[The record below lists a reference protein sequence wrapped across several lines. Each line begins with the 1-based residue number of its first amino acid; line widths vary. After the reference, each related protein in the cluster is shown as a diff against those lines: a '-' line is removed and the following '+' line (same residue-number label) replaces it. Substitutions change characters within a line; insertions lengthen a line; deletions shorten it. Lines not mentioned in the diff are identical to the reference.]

1 MCSVLSAAARAA
13 AAAALRE
20 DGGAGASR
28 HPGDAAAPA
37 PAAVRARL
45 GLACPRPGPAGERRR
60 QGVERPLLR
69 ERPLGAG
76 RALRGVVAEHEGP
89 VWGRTPP
96 SGTRVGLSRAPSAS
110 LYLGGRMFRAEPPF
124 LGVCCRCDEVSVLSP
139 SLFWGSFG
147 LPQPGFPPKTAAG

>member
-96 SGTRVGLSRAPSAS
+96 SGTRVGLSPAPSAS
-110 LYLGGRMFRAEPPF
+110 LYLGG
-124 LGVCCRCDEVSVLSP
+124 GDV
-139 SLFWGSFG
+139 
-147 LPQPGFPPKTAAG
+147 